1 MLYIMRHGKTD
12 WNARHLLQG
21 HTDIPLNEEGRKMAE
36 DAREKYRDLH
46 FDLCYCS
53 PLSRARETAELF
65 LKGSDTPI
73 TVDNRL
79 EEINFGSYE
88 GIEHAMDDP
97 KYPVYTLF
105 HHPEQYVA
113 DNGAESLD
121 ELFARSGSFLDEVI
135 KPVLASG
142 KDVLI
147 VAHGGVNC
155 SIIARYE
162 QTPLAHFWDN
172 LQANCALQRLE

>member
-21 HTDIPLNEEGRKMAE
+21 HTDIPLNEEGRTMAE
-36 DAREKYRDLH
+36 DAREKYQDLH

-53 PLSRARETAELF
+53 PLSRASETAEMF
-65 LKGSDTPI
+65 LKGRNIPI
-73 TVDNRL
+73 AVDNRL

-105 HHPEQYVA
+105 HHPEQYAA

-135 KPVLASG
+135 KPALASG

-162 QTPLAHFWDN
+162 HTPPAHFWDN
-172 LQANCALQRLE
+172 LQANCALKRLE